1 MAVESLPRLTWT
13 TSGVLRTLE
22 DLLASI
28 RFVATPLGRDPRL
41 DLLRG
46 FCVFAMI
53 VDHVGGASWLYAL
66 TGGNTGPVTAA
77 EGFVF
82 LSGLVLGIVSRRRVA
97 RDGIQTAVRSSLA
110 RAWTLYG
117 LTVVLTLI
125 FIGLTVA
132 TGLALWVDRSLLG
145 EIENWPSLIA
155 SVVLLH
161 FTWHGTDILALYA
174 LLLAAAP
181 VALLLLAEG
190 RPWRLLAGSWALWLL
205 FQVAPE
211 HAVVPWP
218 IVHATTFPF
227 AAWQV
232 LFVNALT
239 LGYHRDEIAAW
250 LTREIEQPS
259 AAHPVYRAGL
269 GAAACGLLVLGV
281 ALSTG
286 QAHAMG
292 QSVPTLAGTDLFD
305 KASLGIGRLAAFA
318 SVAILTYAALTLYW
332 RPIDRAVG
340 WLLIPLGQAS
350 LYAYAV
356 HLFVIVV
363 AYNVPPYVGSDQP
376 GLELHNTV
384 GQLLLVLLVWAMVKR
399 RVLFGLI
406 PR

>member
-1 MAVESLPRLTWT
+1 M
-13 TSGVLRTLE
+13 
-22 DLLASI
+22 
-28 RFVATPLGRDPRL
+28 RFVATPIGRDPRL

-82 LSGLVLGIVSRRRVA
+82 LSGLVLGLVSRRRVM
-97 RDGIQTAVRSSLA
+97 RDGLQAAIRSSLA

-117 LTVVLTLI
+117 LTVVLTLLL
-125 FIGLTVA
+125 IGLTVA
-132 TGLALWVDRSLLG
+132 TSLAIWVDRALLG
-145 EIENWPSLIA
+145 QIESWPNLIA
-155 SVVLLH
+155 SVILLR

-181 VALLLLAEG
+181 IALFLVAEG
-190 RPWRLLAGSWALWLL
+190 RPWRLLAGSWGLWLL

-211 HAVVPWP
+211 RAVIPWP
-218 IVHATTFPF
+218 IEHATTFPF

-232 LFVNALT
+232 LFVNALV
-239 LGYHRDEIAAW
+239 LGYHREGIAAW
-250 LTREIEQPS
+250 LTHEAERPTS
-259 AAHPVYRAGL
+259 AGFGYRVAL

-286 QAHAMG
+286 QAYAMG
-292 QSVPTLAGTDLFD
+292 HSMPALSSVDLFD

-318 SVAILTYAALTLYW
+318 SVAILAYVALTLCW
-332 RPIDRAVG
+332 RPIERTFG
-340 WLLIPLGQAS
+340 WVLIPLGQAS

-356 HLFVIVV
+356 HLFVIVL

-376 GLELHNTV
+376 GSELHNTV

-399 RVLFGLI
+399 KVLFGLI